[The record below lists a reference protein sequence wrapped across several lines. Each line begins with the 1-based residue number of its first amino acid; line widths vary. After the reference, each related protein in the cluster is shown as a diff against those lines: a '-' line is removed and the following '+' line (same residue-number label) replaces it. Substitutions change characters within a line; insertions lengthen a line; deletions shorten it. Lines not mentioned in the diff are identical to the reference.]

1 MKLTAKI
8 VLATEQKDF
17 AEKLQNLLS
26 PEKGISLSNTCNDL
40 AELRGYL
47 DTANAS
53 IAIVDIDSDT
63 HKKLQELDQMVPL
76 YPKTRFA
83 VACSSSSKELIIE
96 SMQAGAR
103 YFMHKQFLE
112 AELDIVLERIII
124 DSAKTASV
132 EGLVIS
138 VLSAGGGCG
147 ATTIALNLANEL
159 RLKSSQHILAIDLD
173 EHYGAI
179 SSYLGVNSSY
189 GISDVLN
196 RKDRIDRQLIM
207 SSATPYKDDF
217 DILLS
222 PASMSKYESINGNMA
237 NLTQALEACKTAY
250 SYTIVDAPRVSRQ
263 LMQLLANVSGIL
275 VVVFQSNVKDIKTA
289 KSIISD
295 LHRFGIPSEKVF
307 PIVNRFRCRF
317 WFRGRAVPVDEAK
330 KAMEINNI
338 YTVRNDFK
346 SVINCINRGQ
356 PLSESAPRSGVR
368 RDLIKIAE
376 EISNSFENGNSK
388 VFK

>member
-1 MKLTAKI
+1 MMAKI

-17 AEKLQNLLS
+17 AEKMQDLLS
-26 PEKGISLSNTCNDL
+26 PDKGVSLSNTCNDL

-47 DTANAS
+47 EAVNTP

-63 HKKLQELDQMVPL
+63 QKKLRELDQLVPL

-83 VACSSSSKELIIE
+83 VASSSSSKELIIE

-103 YFMHKQFLE
+103 YFMHKKFLE
-112 AELDIVLERIII
+112 AEVDRVLERIII
-124 DSAKTASV
+124 DSAKTESAK
-132 EGLVIS
+132 GLVIS

-159 RLKSSQHILAIDLD
+159 RLQSSRHILAIDLD

-189 GISDVLN
+189 GIADVLN
-196 RKDRIDRQLIM
+196 KKERIDNQLIM
-207 SSATPYKDDF
+207 SSATSYKDDF

-222 PASMSKYESINGNMA
+222 PAGMSKYESINGNTA
-237 NLTQALEACKTAY
+237 NLAEALEACKSAY
-250 SYTIVDAPRVSRQ
+250 SYTVVDAPRVSRQ
-263 LMQLLANVSGIL
+263 LMQLLANVSRIL
-275 VVVFQSNVKDIKTA
+275 VVVFQSNVKDVKKA

-295 LHRFGIPSEKVF
+295 LRRFGITLERIF
-307 PIVNRFRCRF
+307 PLVNRFQR
-317 WFRGRAVPVDEAK
+317 RGRAVPVDEVK
-330 KAMEINNI
+330 KAIEVNDI

-346 SVINCINRGQ
+346 RVINCINRGQ

-376 EISNSFENGNSK
+376 KMSNGFKSDDK